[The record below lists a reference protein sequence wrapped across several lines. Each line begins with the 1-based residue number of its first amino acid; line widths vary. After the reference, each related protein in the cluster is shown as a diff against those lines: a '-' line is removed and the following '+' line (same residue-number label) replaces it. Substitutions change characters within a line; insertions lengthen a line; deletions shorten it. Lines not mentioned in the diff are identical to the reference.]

1 MGTGKRDAKVNGVL
15 IVDKP
20 QGVTSHDIVAAVRA
34 ALHTRKVGHAGTLD
48 PMATGALVIGVG
60 HATRLLQYIVEHTK
74 TYSAT
79 IRFGQRTTTDD
90 ADGEFVEREAEAAV
104 LPTLEQVREA
114 VANEYTGD
122 IEQIPNAVSA
132 IKVNGQRAYDL
143 AREGRHVELKARR
156 VTVHAFDVLGGRQ
169 TQAAN
174 GTPVLDVDVR
184 VTCSAGTYIRAL
196 ARDLGNDFHC
206 GAHLTRLRREAVGAF
221 RVRDA
226 RIVRAHAEARTFVN
240 RDGEEITRNRA
251 VLDCVGEDLAGHLL
265 TMVQA
270 AQLTLPVLAVSEAQ
284 AADLRF
290 GRRIVAQAPTD
301 DERPAHHHGEHV
313 WAAIGSADGEPEVV
327 AIVERAKHHEF
338 KPVTVFAANT
348 GNESRIY
355 GYFSFDTSC
364 GRQRRMADIEH
375 IEEIGGHGGCVRRPA
390 CGPPCRHRGDGA
402 PSQEARRIL
411 GGHHVRSTPGIRAR
425 LCKGTC
431 RQRRAGRRA

>member
-1 MGTGKRDAKVNGVL
+1 M
-15 IVDKP
+15 
-20 QGVTSHDIVAAVRA
+20 
-34 ALHTRKVGHAGTLD
+34 
-48 PMATGALVIGVG
+48 
-60 HATRLLQYIVEHTK
+60 
-74 TYSAT
+74 
-79 IRFGQRTTTDD
+79 
-90 ADGEFVEREAEAAV
+90 
-104 LPTLEQVREA
+104 LPTLEQVCEA
-114 VANEYTGD
+114 VTNEYTGD

-132 IKVNGQRAYDL
+132 IKVHGQRAYDL
-143 AREGRHVELKARR
+143 AREGRHVDLKARR

-169 TQAAN
+169 TQAAD
-174 GTPVLDVDVR
+174 GTPVFDVDVR

-284 AADLRF
+284 A
-290 GRRIVAQAPTD
+290 
-301 DERPAHHHGEHV
+301 
-313 WAAIGSADGEPEVV
+313 DGEPEVV

-348 GNESRIY
+348 GNE
-355 GYFSFDTSC
+355 
-364 GRQRRMADIEH
+364 
-375 IEEIGGHGGCVRRPA
+375 
-390 CGPPCRHRGDGA
+390 
-402 PSQEARRIL
+402 
-411 GGHHVRSTPGIRAR
+411 
-425 LCKGTC
+425 
-431 RQRRAGRRA
+431 

>member
-313 WAAIGSADGEPEVV
+313 WAALGSADGEPEVV

-348 GNESRIY
+348 GNE
-355 GYFSFDTSC
+355 
-364 GRQRRMADIEH
+364 
-375 IEEIGGHGGCVRRPA
+375 
-390 CGPPCRHRGDGA
+390 
-402 PSQEARRIL
+402 
-411 GGHHVRSTPGIRAR
+411 
-425 LCKGTC
+425 
-431 RQRRAGRRA
+431 